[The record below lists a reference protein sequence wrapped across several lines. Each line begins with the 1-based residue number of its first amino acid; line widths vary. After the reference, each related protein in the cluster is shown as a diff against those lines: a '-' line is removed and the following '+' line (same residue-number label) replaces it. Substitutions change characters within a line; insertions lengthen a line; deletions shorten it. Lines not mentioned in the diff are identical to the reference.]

1 MPAESVMGAC
11 DSMAKGVGCLLFAV
25 CCVLCAVRWCAVRWC
40 AAVSWVRSLC
50 SAKGTDPMPPFR
62 CTPHL
67 FVHRIARALFLLLWA
82 AVLLVRCGAVD
93 HRALQGN
100 PARNAPR
107 PPLAE
112 EVI

>member
-1 MPAESVMGAC
+1 
-11 DSMAKGVGCLLFAV
+11 
-25 CCVLCAVRWCAVRWC
+25 
-40 AAVSWVRSLC
+40 
-50 SAKGTDPMPPFR
+50 MPPFR
-62 CTPHL
+62 RIPRL
-67 FVHRIARALFLLLWA
+67 FLHRIARAIFELLWA

>member
-1 MPAESVMGAC
+1 MGPAVPWRRVWAIRC
-11 DSMAKGVGCLLFAV
+11 VVGCGG
-25 CCVLCAVRWCAVRWC
+25 VLGAFLVQGERNE
-40 AAVSWVRSLC
+40 
-50 SAKGTDPMPPFR
+50 PMPPFR
-62 CTPHL
+62 RIPRL
-67 FVHRIARALFLLLWA
+67 FLHRIARAIFVLLWA

-112 EVI
+112 EVM